1 MDAIIKIATAKKEF
15 SQDQAAI
22 MKRVALVL
30 IQHNLSV
37 EITIKRKVAKDKE
50 IRLFK
55 VS

>member
-1 MDAIIKIATAKKEF
+1 MDAVIKISTARKEF

-22 MKRVALVL
+22 MKRIALVL

-37 EITIKRKVAKDKE
+37 ELKIKRKVAKDKE